1 MKYIKSFNEAK
12 SKTPN
17 VKKIEKF
24 LNRLGITEYTINPD
38 GTVDLGNDI
47 DLESTS
53 DDFISFFKKLP
64 IKFGHIEGDFT
75 FEKGY
80 ELTTMEGFP
89 KSCENFYF
97 KSFSPKIKNLKG
109 GPTHVSGHYTV
120 SSYGEITSLEGGPNY
135 VGGSFDLS
143 ENPVTSLK
151 GCPNQIE
158 GDFSGDG
165 FRITSLEGCTQNIG
179 GDLMLT
185 QTLLTSLIGFPRTVT
200 IVSISTQEGGLWDP
214 TGIRDS
220 ECEMLYCEGEPL
232 AELIDL
238 FNPIRDK
245 YRYESLNYDQSIPI
259 FRNFKDS
266 LDYNY
271 LRQGTPRPQIDLFRL
286 KEALEEF
293 DIKHTKPFRLVNYD
307 FVNEKGEVVDFAG
320 DPI

>member
-12 SKTPN
+12 SSTPN
-17 VKKIEKF
+17 VKKIQKF
-24 LNRLGITEYTINPD
+24 LNRFDITEYKINPD
-38 GTVDLGNDI
+38 GTVDLG
-47 DLESTS
+47 
-53 DDFISFFKKLP
+53 DDFDYELDEEYFSELKKLP
-64 IKFGHIEGDFT
+64 IKFGHITGDFFIET
-75 FEKGY
+75 GY

-89 KSCENFYF
+89 RSCESFYF
-97 KSFSPKIKNLKG
+97 KSFSPKIKSLKG
-109 GPTHVSGHYTV
+109 GPTHVSSHYSV
-120 SSYGEITSLEGGPNY
+120 SSYGAITSLEGGPGY
-135 VGGSFDLS
+135 VGGDFDLS

-151 GCPNQIE
+151 GSPNQIG

-165 FRITSLEGCTQNIG
+165 FRITSLKGCTQNIG

-200 IVSISTQEGGLWDP
+200 IVSISTQEAKLWDP

-238 FNPIRDK
+238 FNPIRDW

-307 FVNEKGEVVDFAG
+307 FINEKGEVVDFMG
-320 DPI
+320 GKI